1 MQYALALSFCAAFA
15 LSLAGVLVVRR
26 AAMRTGF
33 VDHPRGR
40 KAHGRPVPL
49 GGGLAIALAACLPLL
64 VVALGALLLR
74 ARPDLVSLSD
84 SLLVPLR
91 QATRRVTRLLVV
103 LGGAGAIVLLG
114 AWDDA
119 HHLSPRAKLLGQ
131 VLVALGVALMPGL
144 RITAFI
150 PNPWIHVLLTATW
163 LVLLM
168 NSFNLLDNMDG
179 QSALVAFLTAGALL
193 IVALQTEQN
202 FVAGM
207 LLCLMGAVLGFL
219 VFNLPPASIFMG
231 DAGSMFLGYML
242 AMGTILCSFTFGG
255 ATEPA
260 ALAFPQNPI
269 FPVVLPLIIFAVP
282 LYDSLSVIA
291 IRFHL
296 GRPLMEGDRNHFSH
310 RLVRLGMSE
319 PMVLC
324 TVGCTV
330 LATSLGATVP
340 YGGEMWRAVVPAVQ
354 ALAVLLVIVQ
364 LEWVA
369 RSGSA

>member
-1 MQYALALSFCAAFA
+1 MQYALALSFCASFL
-15 LSLAGVLVVRR
+15 LSVVGVLVVRR
-26 AAMRTGF
+26 AAARTGF

-40 KAHGRPVPL
+40 KAHGRPVSL
-49 GGGLAIALAACLPLL
+49 GGGLAIALAAGLPLL
-64 VVALGALLLR
+64 AVGLLALLLR
-74 ARPDLVSLSD
+74 VRPGWLSLPVSLA
-84 SLLVPLR
+84 VPLR
-91 QATRRVTRLLVV
+91 QAGAQAMRLFIV
-103 LGGAGAIVLLG
+103 LAGGAAVVLLG

-119 HHLSPRAKLLGQ
+119 RHLSPRAKLLGQ
-131 VLVALGVALMPGL
+131 VLVALGVSLMPGL

-150 PNPWIHVLLTATW
+150 PYPWVHVALTVTW

-219 VFNLPPASIFMG
+219 LFNLPPATIFMG

-242 AMGTILCSFTFGG
+242 AMGTVLCSFTFSG
-255 ATEPA
+255 APGPA
-260 ALAFPQNPI
+260 TSAFPQNPI
-269 FPVVLPLIIFAVP
+269 FPLALPLIIFAVP

-296 GRPLMEGDRNHFSH
+296 GRPVMEGDRNHFSH

-340 YGGEMWRAVVPAVQ
+340 YGGEFWRAVVPAVQ
-354 ALAVLLVIVQ
+354 AMAVLLVIVQ

-369 RSGSA
+369 RRG